1 MSYFTAKQISDL
13 NNSMVAAQ
21 SMQLGTVIDGLV
33 AGGSTVNKVV
43 TGSFTPAAA
52 VTQINTGLA
61 HVTGVT
67 ISMTGSPSV
76 HLAAVTANSAS
87 AAAGYIYVYCWSG
100 SANANTGL
108 ITYAAASGSS
118 ILAYPQLCWI
128 ATGHE

>member
-1 MSYFTAKQISDL
+1 MTYFSTKQISDL

-33 AGGSTVNKVV
+33 TGGSGTETVVS
-43 TGSFTPAAA
+43 GCFTPAAA
-52 VTQINTGLA
+52 VTQINTGLT
-61 HVTGVT
+61 HVTGVGVC
-67 ISMTGSPSV
+67 MTGSPSV

-100 SANANTGL
+100 SANANTGF
-108 ITYAAASGSS
+108 ITYAAASGSTS
-118 ILAYPQLCWI
+118 LAYPQLAWI